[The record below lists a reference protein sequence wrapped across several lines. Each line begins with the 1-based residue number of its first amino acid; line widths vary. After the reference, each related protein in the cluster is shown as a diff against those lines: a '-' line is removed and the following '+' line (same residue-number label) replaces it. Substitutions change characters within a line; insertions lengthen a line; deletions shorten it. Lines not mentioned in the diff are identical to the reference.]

1 MRCYSVI
8 IVLINISLIFAQSLP
23 LLLLVSFDGFR
34 HDYQKIHGPLKNFE
48 RLEKRGVHARN
59 MISAFTTATFPN
71 HYRYA
76 RKRFHQPMCTF
87 YVNLV

>member
-1 MRCYSVI
+1 MWCFSVI
-8 IVLINISLIFAQSLP
+8 IVLLNISFIFTQSLP

-34 HDYQKIHGPLKNFE
+34 HDYPKIHGPLKNFR
-48 RLEKRGVHARN
+48 RLEQRGVHARN

-76 RKRFHQPMCTF
+76 ETRSISIQLNFF
-87 YVNLV
+87 S